1 MALTAARPRPR
12 QIHIHFYSFGKSLGY
27 PDFSPPHPLSHRPLQ
42 TKTPPPPE
50 ICDYYTGLDPEV
62 ADHFWSFPE
71 HERRYRR
78 AYRRIHRLLR
88 EIRPGEPRRWA
99 VLVNC
104 RAGVHRSVAFVSRL
118 REEIAETMPVM
129 TDLTHLGF
137 GRALDERMRRWGGLE
152 R

>member
-1 MALTAARPRPR
+1 MALTPPPDPVLR
-12 QIHIHFYSFGKSLGY
+12 QIHIHFYSFRQIARLPRSLVLPILY
-27 PDFSPPHPLSHRPLQ
+27 RIDLSRLKRLPL
-42 TKTPPPPE
+42 PE

-99 VLVNC
+99 VL
-104 RAGVHRSVAFVSRL
+104 GELQSWGSS
-118 REEIAETMPVM
+118 
-129 TDLTHLGF
+129 
-137 GRALDERMRRWGGLE
+137 ERCF
-152 R
+152 